1 MSDELTT
8 GQAATILGV
17 STKTIYRLLAAG
29 QIEGSLPFGKRGGYR
44 VSRLVLE
51 RWYRNRKST
60 TNNRRVAA

>member
-1 MSDELTT
+1 VSDELTT
-8 GQAATILGV
+8 GEAAALMGVSVKTIL
-17 STKTIYRLLAAG
+17 RLLAAG

-60 TNNRRVAA
+60 TNNRRVTA